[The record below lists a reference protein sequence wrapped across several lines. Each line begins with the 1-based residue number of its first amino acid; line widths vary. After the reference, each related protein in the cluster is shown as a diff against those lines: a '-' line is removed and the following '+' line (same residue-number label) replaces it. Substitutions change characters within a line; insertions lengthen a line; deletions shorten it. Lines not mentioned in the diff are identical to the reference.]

1 MENEPLAPRKA
12 DSLLRLIAFYKLCKA
27 ALLLA
32 IGLGVLRLVH
42 TDLAAL
48 AQRWV
53 ESLAMSPARR
63 AAERLIALVSGL
75 SPRGLEVL
83 AGGAFLYAGLYLV
96 EGVGLWF
103 ARRWAEYLVLC
114 SALLFVP
121 FEVYALARR
130 ATLPRS
136 AALILNL
143 VVAAYLIHCLRRNS
157 AAARRHGGRE
167 DGRVS

>member
-1 MENEPLAPRKA
+1 MERHP
-12 DSLLRLIAFYKLCKA
+12 LLRLIALVKLCKA

-32 IGLGVLRLVH
+32 VGLGALRLVH

-63 AAERLIALVSGL
+63 AAQQLIALVSGL
-75 SPRGLEVL
+75 SPRGLEVI
-83 AGGAFLYAGLYLV
+83 ASGAFLYAGLYLV
-96 EGVGLWF
+96 EGVGLWL
-103 ARRWAEYLVLC
+103 ARRWAEYLVVC
-114 SALLFVP
+114 STLLFVP

-130 ATLPRS
+130 VTLPRS
-136 AALILNL
+136 AALVLNL
-143 VVAAYLIHCLRRNS
+143 AVAAYLIHCLRRNS
-157 AAARRHGGRE
+157 AAARRHGGHE